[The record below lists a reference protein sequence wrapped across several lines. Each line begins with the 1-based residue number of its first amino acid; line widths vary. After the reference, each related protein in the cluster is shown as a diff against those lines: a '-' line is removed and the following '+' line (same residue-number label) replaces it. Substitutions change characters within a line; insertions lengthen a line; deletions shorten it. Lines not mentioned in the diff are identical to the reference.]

1 MKKYEKI
8 LVGIERELYV
18 GSYVDEKSQFS
29 YPCENERIVLIFSNG
44 THLTIWEEQDI
55 CPSGY
60 TTCTYGRWKRGKGK
74 RPFSYRMKGGPMQVT
89 IEEGK
94 DIVVRESQT
103 NEVIACTDYD
113 GGDEYYPQGEIY
125 LDFEL
130 FTETAR
136 RMEGRPVW
144 IFSGTS
150 ALGKSTLGA
159 LLAESGKVVYETEPH
174 VRTSNI
180 VHVERIWWMLV
191 PDPFVALADV
201 SGRSM
206 VYGGQSSYTEYD
218 KQPSYPASPL
228 GMAGVAV
235 DQMRNPQPEEVVTN
249 HCEPTT
255 TSSPFDWKVTHL
267 AFWPVSLVMMLAL
280 GAWSLTSAS
289 RRLRTPV
296 HRLAHGTRVA

>member
-159 LLAESGKVVYETEPH
+159 LLAESGKVVYETDSAETLP
-174 VRTSNI
+174 
-180 VHVERIWWMLV
+180 EEIW
-191 PDPFVALADV
+191 ADV
-201 SGRSM
+201 VVAGQRK
-206 VYGGQSSYTEYD
+206 GGFSIEEI
-218 KQPSYPASPL
+218 KQHLPD
-228 GMAGVAV
+228 GVK
-235 DQMRNPQPEEVVTN
+235 PI
-249 HCEPTT
+249 
-255 TSSPFDWKVTHL
+255 
-267 AFWPVSLVMMLAL
+267 LVGFSEA
-280 GAWSLTSAS
+280 
-289 RRLRTPV
+289 
-296 HRLAHGTRVA
+296 